1 MTIAGT
7 LESTGTSAIN
17 NADITNTGTITVT
30 SGTLTIDPAMLHT
43 ITNHDLIQA
52 NGGELDISGD
62 LIVNTADI
70 KAIDGGTLKLTTSPS
85 PTPAGPITVDGTSKL
100 YLTDVSINGGSLSNA
115 GNLYSVSGTN
125 TITAAVTN
133 TGTIEVQA
141 GTLNLS
147 GGLTGVGS
155 LIIDDGATLELAG
168 ATAQTVTFAGGTDTL
183 QLDKIAGQSFT
194 GTIAGQSTKA
204 GTFTI
209 TGAADITTSS
219 GDALDFTAS
228 GGTSASARRHR
239 SHAHRRTDWRGQRRR
254 RHPERHRRHLVDGD
268 EATSRAW
275 PATASW
281 LRDSATGAGDI
292 TVNDLTGKAT
302 GTGANSVG
310 VLVENLNAANAG
322 DISITQLGGA
332 VGGAYGID
340 AITLGD
346 GDITIDAGGTI
357 TGSSI
362 YGIRSR
368 SYGAGDQT
376 VTTEVGSVVTSG
388 SSGIVAVNRAI
399 VARRVDPT
407 APSPS
412 MPTARSIP
420 AAA

>member
-30 SGTLTIDPAMLHT
+30 SGTLTIDPAILHA
-43 ITNHDLIQA
+43 ITNHNLIEA
-52 NGGELDISGD
+52 
-62 LIVNTADI
+62 VT
-70 KAIDGGTLKLTTSPS
+70 GGTLKLASVIVTNSGGT
-85 PTPAGPITVDGTSKL
+85 ITVDGSSKL
-100 YLTDVSINGGSLSNA
+100 YLSDVSINGGSLSNA
-115 GNLYSVSGTN
+115 GNLYSVSGSN
-125 TITAAVTN
+125 TVSAMVTN
-133 TGTIEVQA
+133 TGAIEVQA
-141 GTLNLS
+141 GTLNLA
-147 GGLTGVGS
+147 GGLSGVGS
-155 LIIDDGATLELAG
+155 VTIDNGATLEARGGDG
-168 ATAQTVTFAGGTDTL
+168 ADHCLCRWRDTL
-183 QLDKIAGQSFT
+183 QLDKIVGQSFT

-209 TGAADITTSS
+209 KGAADITTSS

-228 GGTSASARRHR
+228 GGTSAAP
-239 SHAHRRTDWRGQRRR
+239 ADIILTPTGALTGAANGVAVTQNCA
-254 RHPERHRRHLVDGD
+254 GD
-268 EATSRAW
+268 ISF
-275 PATASW
+275 TAAGDIKGLAGHGIW

-292 TVNDLTGKAT
+292 TVNDLTGKAA

-310 VLVENLNAANAG
+310 VLVENLNSASAG
-322 DISITQLGGA
+322 GISITQLGGA

-340 AITLGD
+340 AVTLGG

-376 VTTEVGSVVTSG
+376 VTTKVGSVVTSG
-388 SSGIVAVNRAI
+388 SSGIVAVNRSI
-399 VARRVDPT
+399 VLGATSP